1 MKKSFFP
8 IVCAAFFIALLITKI
23 HQTADDLYRYQ
34 TTSQNTEPEL
44 KDYPPSVPTP
54 SVSSFMNERRQ
65 MAQAIRKRLDQDA
78 LLSEAKTKDSSY
90 LVQIFSQMSP
100 QDAAQ
105 IIENMET
112 SQIIE
117 FLSMMDANTA
127 ANILSQMDSA
137 KAAELTQ
144 KILDMSSF

>member
-23 HQTADDLYRYQ
+23 HQTADDLYRA
-34 TTSQNTEPEL
+34 TSQNIEQKL
-44 KDYPPSVPTP
+44 KDYQASVVPPLSASTLM
-54 SVSSFMNERRQ
+54 SERRQ

-78 LLSEAKTKDSSY
+78 LLDEHKTRDVNY
-90 LVQIFSQMSP
+90 LVRIYTQMPP
-100 QDAAQ
+100 QDAAK
-105 IIENMET
+105 IIENMEA

-117 FLSMMDANTA
+117 FLSMMDADTA
-127 ANILSQMDSA
+127 ANILSRMDSV